1 MTGSLAEQPIMMAGP
16 AEPLPAPPVP
26 PAPASGVP
34 IARPM
39 ASLRSGIR
47 DPQRPRRRRAEPPH
61 SSKTLAADADLAST
75 VALDSLGFIQF
86 LSGLERRLGIDL
98 SANIEQL
105 KAVRTLA
112 DIVALTERMRAA

>member
-1 MTGSLAEQPIMMAGP
+1 
-16 AEPLPAPPVP
+16 
-26 PAPASGVP
+26 
-34 IARPM
+34 M
-39 ASLRSGIR
+39 ASPDLESEIRSVLAGVV
-47 DPQRPRRRRAEPPH
+47 PNRRTVE
-61 SSKTLAADADLAST
+61 TLAADADLASA